1 MAIIPKEGGRFSYAR
16 SGEFRC
22 RCKIETPLTFIFL
35 ALILAVDG
43 LLLLLANRLG
53 VGFEQDGEL
62 LFDAC
67 YIWAGICVFIIGA
80 IHAGVTYKYFADENE
95 FKITDNHKNTEY
107 LFYAD
112 IVSVEYSPIKLFSSI
127 PRGFHVTIITLYR
140 TIEYDYLFFGH
151 FRSTSPEDT
160 PFYLLEKRVEI
171 LQQAPLTPDEQI
183 AHLREDK
190 EGLL

>member
-22 RCKIETPLTFIFL
+22 RCKIETLLTIIFL
-35 ALILAVDG
+35 ALILVGDG

-53 VGFEQDGEL
+53 VDFEEYGEL

-67 YIWAGICVFIIGA
+67 FIWAGICLFIIGA
-80 IHAGVTYKYFADENE
+80 IHTGVTYKYFADDNE
-95 FKITDNHKNTEY
+95 FKITDNHKHTEY
-107 LFYAD
+107 LFYSD
-112 IVSVEYSPIKLFSSI
+112 IVSVEYSPIKLFSRI
-127 PRGFHVTIITLYR
+127 PRGFHVTITTEYR

-160 PFYLLEKRVEI
+160 PFYLLEKRSEAV
-171 LQQAPLTPDEQI
+171 QRPLTEDEKLLM
-183 AHLREDK
+183 LREEK
-190 EGLL
+190 EGFL

>member
-22 RCKIETPLTFIFL
+22 RCKIETLLTIIFL
-35 ALILAVDG
+35 ALILVGDG

-53 VGFEQDGEL
+53 VDFEEYGEL

-67 YIWAGICVFIIGA
+67 FIWAGICVFIIGA
-80 IHAGVTYKYFADENE
+80 IHTGVTYKYFADDNE
-95 FKITDNHKNTEY
+95 FKITDNHKHTEY
-107 LFYAD
+107 LFYSD
-112 IVSVEYSPIKLFSSI
+112 IVSVEYSPIKLFSRI
-127 PRGFHVTIITLYR
+127 PRGFHVTITTEYR

-160 PFYLLEKRVEI
+160 PFYLLEKRSEAV
-171 LQQAPLTPDEQI
+171 QRPLTEDEKLLM
-183 AHLREDK
+183 LREEK
-190 EGLL
+190 EGFL

>member
-22 RCKIETPLTFIFL
+22 RCKIETLLTIIFL
-35 ALILAVDG
+35 ALILVGDG

-53 VGFEQDGEL
+53 VDFEEYGEL

-67 YIWAGICVFIIGA
+67 FIWAGICVFIIGA
-80 IHAGVTYKYFADENE
+80 IRTGVTYKYFADDNE
-95 FKITDNHKNTEY
+95 FKITDNHKHTEY

-112 IVSVEYSPIKLFSSI
+112 IVSVEYSPIKLFSRI
-127 PRGFHVTIITLYR
+127 PRGFHVTITTEYR

-160 PFYLLEKRVEI
+160 PFYLLEKRSEAV
-171 LQQAPLTPDEQI
+171 QRPLTEDEKLLM
-183 AHLREDK
+183 LREEK
-190 EGLL
+190 EGFL

>member
-22 RCKIETPLTFIFL
+22 RCKIETLLTIIFL
-35 ALILAVDG
+35 ALILVGDG

-53 VGFEQDGEL
+53 VDFEEYGEL

-67 YIWAGICVFIIGA
+67 FIWAGICVFIIGA
-80 IHAGVTYKYFADENE
+80 IHTGVTYKYFADDNE
-95 FKITDNHKNTEY
+95 FKITDNHKHTEY
-107 LFYAD
+107 LFYSD
-112 IVSVEYSPIKLFSSI
+112 IVSVEYSPIKLFSRI
-127 PRGFHVTIITLYR
+127 PRGFHVTITTEYR

-160 PFYLLEKRVEI
+160 PFYLLEKRSEAV
-171 LQQAPLTPDEQI
+171 QRPLTEEEKLLM
-183 AHLREDK
+183 LREDK
-190 EGLL
+190 EGFL